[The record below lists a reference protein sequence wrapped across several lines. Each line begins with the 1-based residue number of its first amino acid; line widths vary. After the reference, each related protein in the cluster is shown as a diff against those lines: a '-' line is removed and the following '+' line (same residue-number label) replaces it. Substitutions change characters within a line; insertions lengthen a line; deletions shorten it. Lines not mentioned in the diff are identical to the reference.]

1 MEVKEKYI
9 QKYWHEIVRDQIT
22 DELKEQGFEVYSEYD
37 VDGFTADLFAEKGD
51 EKRIIEIK
59 KNALTRDAF
68 IKLHGFAL
76 KRGIK
81 FQLAIA
87 DFRSLKP
94 SIEIDNIELML
105 TNYMNEHHLYEDFAH
120 NSSVDDV
127 TDVSYSKIEMDEDAI
142 SLQGNAVCDMLIQM
156 DNEGDCDFNNNFPMT
171 FDIKI
176 NTKTWEIEDS
186 EDGIEVDTSSFYE

>member
-9 QKYWHEIVRDQIT
+9 QKYWHEIVRDQIM
-22 DELKEQGFEVYSEYD
+22 DELMEQGFKVYPEHAL
-37 VDGFTADLFAEKGD
+37 DGYVADLYAERGD

-59 KNALTRDAF
+59 KNALSRDAF

-94 SIEIDNIELML
+94 AIEIDNIELML
-105 TNYMNEHHLYEDFAH
+105 TSYMNEHHLYEDLAH
-120 NSSVDDV
+120 SCSVDDV
-127 TDVSYSKIEMDEDAI
+127 TDVSYSRIEIDAGAI
-142 SLQGNAVCDMLIQM
+142 YLEGKAVCDMLIQM
-156 DNEGDCDFNNNFPMT
+156 DNEGDCDFNNNFPMR

-186 EDGIEVDTSSFYE
+186 EDGIEVDVSSFYG

>member
-22 DELKEQGFEVYSEYD
+22 DDLKAQGFEVYTEHD
-37 VDGFTADLFAEKGD
+37 IDGYVADLYAEKGD

-59 KNALTRDAF
+59 KQALSRDAF
-68 IKLHGFAL
+68 INLHGFAL

-94 SIEIDNIELML
+94 IIEIDSIELML
-105 TNYMNEHHLYEDFAH
+105 TNYMNEHHLYEDLAY

-127 TDVSYSKIEMDEDAI
+127 TDVSYCSIEMSADAI
-142 SLQGNAVCDMLIQM
+142 CLKGNAVCDMLIQM
-156 DNEGDCDFNNNFPMT
+156 DSEGDCDFNNNFPMT
-171 FDIKI
+171 FDIMI
-176 NTKTWEIEDS
+176 NTKTWVIEDS
-186 EDGIEVDTSSFYE
+186 EDGIKVDTSSFYE

>member
-9 QKYWHEIVRDQIT
+9 QKYWHEIVRDQIM
-22 DELKEQGFEVYSEYD
+22 DELMEQGFEVYPEHD
-37 VDGFTADLFAEKGD
+37 IDGYVADLYAVRGD
-51 EKRIIEIK
+51 EKKIIEIK

-68 IKLHGFAL
+68 IKLHKFSL
-76 KRGIK
+76 ERGIK

-94 SIEIDNIELML
+94 TIEIDNIELMI
-105 TNYMNEHHLYEDFAH
+105 TNYMNEHHLYEDLAH
-120 NSSVDDV
+120 SCSVDDV
-127 TDVSYSKIEMDEDAI
+127 IDVSYNRIEMDADVIYLE
-142 SLQGNAVCDMLIQM
+142 GNAVCDMLIQM
-156 DNEGDCDFNNNFPMT
+156 DNEGDCDFNNNFPMR

-186 EDGIEVDTSSFYE
+186 EDGIDVDVSSFYE

>member
-9 QKYWHEIVRDQIT
+9 QKYWHEIVRDQIM
-22 DELKEQGFEVYSEYD
+22 DELREQGFEVYPEYD
-37 VDGFTADLFAEKGD
+37 IDGYVADLYAEREG

-59 KNALTRDAF
+59 KNALSRDAF

-76 KRGIK
+76 ERGIK

-94 SIEIDNIELML
+94 TIEIDNIELML
-105 TNYMNEHHLYEDFAH
+105 TSYMNEHHLYEDLAH
-120 NSSVDDV
+120 SSSVDDV
-127 TDVSYSKIEMDEDAI
+127 TDVSYSSIEMDADAVY
-142 SLQGNAVCDMLIQM
+142 LQGKAVCDMLIQM

-186 EDGIEVDTSSFYE
+186 EDGIEVDISSFYE